1 MGRLK
6 DRLRGIQPE
15 YYESYTEPEPDVEPV
30 YDQPVQPQPQ
40 IQPQPE
46 QEEEEPNLYDNPLA
60 ILDEIK
66 KQPSPRGTLP
76 TIIGGRPVDLHT
88 LENYVIKISPYQLR
102 TVLRYH
108 NARTIEEIRNYSQ
121 RFGTTKI
128 KGSTILVI
136 LLAIGMAVMGLF
148 AMMYLPQIIRMF
160 VGG

>member
-15 YYESYTEPEPDVEPV
+15 YTYESYIEPEPEEEPTI
-30 YDQPVQPQPQ
+30 QPQPQ
-40 IQPQPE
+40 VQPQQPSK

-66 KQPSPRGTLP
+66 KQPSPKGTLP
-76 TIIGGRPVDLHT
+76 AIIGGRPVDLHI
-88 LENYVIKISPYQLR
+88 LEDYVVKISPYQLR

-121 RFGTTKI
+121 RFGTTKM
-128 KGSTILVI
+128 KGSTILII
-136 LLAIGMAVMGLF
+136 LLAIGMAVIGLF
-148 AMMYLPQIIRMF
+148 AMMYLPQIIKMF